1 MATATEH
8 RERAHNLIFVSN
20 RLPFT
25 IKKEDGLIQ
34 QELSNGDL
42 VTALAGLVK
51 SSNIQ
56 WFGAPGIKVQNG
68 EEKRRVGDKLKE
80 TNATAVFLED
90 TLAHE
95 HYNVFSNSILWPILH
110 YQSEMNFDERAWGSY
125 QHVNEIFADTIA
137 AEVKDGNLVWIHD
150 YHLMLVPKMLRA
162 RLQQQGKDCKIG
174 FTLHSP
180 FPAQEF
186 WRNMKVQGELVAG
199 VLAGNVVGF
208 HTDEYKRNFIK
219 SCASVLGARTDVAS
233 HVDYDGHRTFVDTF
247 TLGIDP
253 QNFNDSMQDTRV
265 LARIDE
271 LEEIYEGVNVILGVD
286 RLDHTKKLLQKLQG
300 YEYFFNAH
308 PELIGK
314 VTLIQILLPSAREDG
329 DDYEELETEIN
340 RLTVEINEK
349 YATEDWSPLVNL
361 HHKITFIDLT
371 SLMCV
376 SNVCFMASRRGGMN
390 LVASEYV
397 ACQENRHGV
406 LVLSELSGAVSFT
419 KAGSITFHPSKMN
432 EISEAIYTA
441 IMMGEGE
448 KEERYNYLR
457 CYVTTHTSA
466 RYGREFINSL
476 SHRAQVGD

>member
-1 MATATEH
+1 MATAAEH

-25 IKKEDGLIQ
+25 IRKDNGIQ

-56 WFGAPGIKVQNG
+56 WFGVPGVKVRDE
-68 EEKRRVGDKLKE
+68 EEKKRVGDKLKE
-80 TNATAVFLED
+80 TNATAVFVED
-90 TLAHE
+90 TLAYE
-95 HYNVFSNSILWPILH
+95 HYDVFSNSILWPILH
-110 YQSEMNFDERAWGSY
+110 YQFEVDFDENAWQSY
-125 QHVNEIFADTIA
+125 QRVNEIFADTIA

-162 RLQQQGKDCKIG
+162 RLKQQGKDCKIG

-180 FPAQEF
+180 YPAQEF
-186 WRNMKVQGELVAG
+186 WKKMKVQRELVAG
-199 VLAGNVVGF
+199 VLAGDVVGF

-233 HVDYDGHRTFVDTF
+233 HVAYDGRRTFVDTF

-253 QNFNDSMQDTRV
+253 QKFNDSMQDTRV
-265 LARIDE
+265 LTRIDE
-271 LEEIYEGVNVILGVD
+271 LDEIYEGVNVILGVD
-286 RLDHTKKLLQKLQG
+286 RLDHTKRLLQKLQG
-300 YEYFFNAH
+300 YEYLFKTY

-340 RLTVEINEK
+340 RLTVEINES
-349 YATEDWSPLVNL
+349 ENWSPLVNL

-376 SNVCFMASRRGGMN
+376 SKVCFMASRRGGMN

-419 KAGSITFHPSKMN
+419 DAGSITFHPSKMN
-432 EISEAIYTA
+432 EIAEAIYTA

-457 CYVTTHTSA
+457 GYVTTHTSA
-466 RYGREFINSL
+466 KYGREFINSL
-476 SHRAQVGD
+476 SHRAQIDD

>member
-1 MATATEH
+1 MC
-8 RERAHNLIFVSN
+8 S
-20 RLPFT
+20 
-25 IKKEDGLIQ
+25 D
-34 QELSNGDL
+34 
-42 VTALAGLVK
+42 
-51 SSNIQ
+51 
-56 WFGAPGIKVQNG
+56 
-68 EEKRRVGDKLKE
+68 
-80 TNATAVFLED
+80 
-90 TLAHE
+90 
-95 HYNVFSNSILWPILH
+95 
-110 YQSEMNFDERAWGSY
+110 EMDR
-125 QHVNEIFADTIA
+125 
-137 AEVKDGNLVWIHD
+137 
-150 YHLMLVPKMLRA
+150 
-162 RLQQQGKDCKIG
+162 
-174 FTLHSP
+174 
-180 FPAQEF
+180 
-186 WRNMKVQGELVAG
+186 
-199 VLAGNVVGF
+199 
-208 HTDEYKRNFIK
+208 
-219 SCASVLGARTDVAS
+219 GARTDVAS

-253 QNFNDSMQDTRV
+253 QKFNDSMQDTRV

-349 YATEDWSPLVNL
+349 YGTFPPPIIQMQSLTTKATEDWSPLVNL

-419 KAGSITFHPSKMN
+419 KAGSITFYPSKMN

-457 CYVTTHTSA
+457 CYVTTHTRWA
-466 RYGREFINSL
+466 PT
-476 SHRAQVGD
+476 